1 MSMLVSL
8 FLCGFVCPRAY
19 LQNYTSSLHLISA
32 HVTHRRGS
40 VVWRRCDMSCTSGF
54 TNDVMSAR
62 NGPYGLMSIAFQR
75 VTSLRRRAQALAPL
89 MPRSSSSVASFRAPR
104 LDESILQGVPRSEP
118 TNAPL
123 PCLWILPMAVARFL
137 H

>member
-1 MSMLVSL
+1 
-8 FLCGFVCPRAY
+8 
-19 LQNYTSSLHLISA
+19 
-32 HVTHRRGS
+32 
-40 VVWRRCDMSCTSGF
+40 
-54 TNDVMSAR
+54 MSAR

-75 VTSLRRRAQALAPL
+75 VTSLRCRAQALAPL
-89 MPRSSSSVASFRAPR
+89 MPRSISSVASFRAPR

-137 H
+137 L